1 MDLSAFL
8 AKYGELLA
16 QGTVDT
22 IVMTLASTL
31 GAYVIGIILGTLLT
45 VLSPT
50 GLRPNRVA
58 YAIIG
63 WFVNMARSL
72 PFIILLVF
80 LIPTT
85 RAVVGTTLG
94 VPAAVFPLIVSAGP
108 YVARMV
114 ESSEA
119 EVDRGLIEAAESM
132 GASTWEIILKV
143 YLREGLPSLLRGLS
157 IVIITILG
165 YTAMAGTVGAG
176 GLGDIAIRYGYQR
189 YQDDVMFAT
198 IIILIVLVQVI
209 QSLCNL
215 LVRVCDKRMRS

>member
-1 MDLSAFL
+1 MGISAFL
-8 AKYGELLA
+8 DKYSELLV
-16 QGTVDT
+16 QGTIDT
-22 IVMTLASTL
+22 TVMVLASTI
-31 GAYVIGIILGTLLT
+31 GAYVIGIVVGTLLT

-58 YAIIG
+58 YAILG
-63 WFVNMARSL
+63 WIVNMARSL

-85 RAVVGTTLG
+85 RLVVGTTLG

-132 GASTWEIILKV
+132 GASTWEIITKV
-143 YLREGLPSLLRGLS
+143 YLREGLPSLLRGLP

-189 YQDDVMFAT
+189 YQDDVMLAT
-198 IIILIVLVQVI
+198 IVILIVMVQVI

-215 LVRVCDKRMRS
+215 LVRICDKRMRS

>member
-31 GAYVIGIILGTLLT
+31 GAYVIGVILGTLLT

-143 YLREGLPSLLRGLS
+143 YLREGLPSLLRGLP

>member
-1 MDLSAFL
+1 MGISAFL
-8 AKYGELLA
+8 DKYSELLV
-16 QGTVDT
+16 QGTIDT
-22 IVMTLASTL
+22 TVMVLASTI
-31 GAYVIGIILGTLLT
+31 GAYVIGIVVGTLLT

-58 YAIIG
+58 YAILG
-63 WFVNMARSL
+63 WIVNMARSL

-85 RAVVGTTLG
+85 RLVVGTTLG
-94 VPAAVFPLIVSAGP
+94 VPAAVFPLIMSAGP

-132 GASTWEIILKV
+132 GASTWEIITKV
-143 YLREGLPSLLRGLS
+143 YLREGLPSLLRGLP

-189 YQDDVMFAT
+189 YQDDVMLAT
-198 IIILIVLVQVI
+198 IVILIVMVQVI

-215 LVRVCDKRMRS
+215 LVRICDKRMRS

>member
-31 GAYVIGIILGTLLT
+31 GAYVIGVILGTLLT

-143 YLREGLPSLLRGLS
+143 YLREGLPSLLRGLP

-215 LVRVCDKRMRS
+215 LVRACDKRMRS